1 MINPTDID
9 RIDADIRARYPYP
22 LAATFY
28 RAFYDAPDLS
38 TIHEYLLD
46 LFEVTLKYCAA
57 IVLAQYVKDGIDDP
71 VINRSLQ
78 DLQRPSLGHWQG
90 WLREILRL
98 YVKQRRALLVPEL
111 VSIYTAKNTTEIYR
125 AATALRELM
134 SQQMDYRGEGGN
146 PSSITTQQF
155 FELLG
160 SYRNKLAHGA
170 RLNSY
175 TKERV
180 ANILM
185 PAMRELFVLLA
196 PLADYRLVYISE
208 VKLAVGPVRRG
219 PRHYD
224 HVFTYL
230 VGDRPRVSRVPK
242 TLSEEETVDPKQLYL
257 LAKKEEFQPILSLHP
272 FLIFQYCDRCSN
284 EQAYVLNMSRE
295 NDLTYLSYQCAHQFS
310 VTGLLND
317 LLLVINPA
325 DGARPFAESPAA
337 DDPAFDRGPLLPP
350 DPVVPPPPATPAYP
364 YSTATPSGP
373 GLLPPPPAAAP
384 AMVICPVCRHA
395 NAPERKFCGG
405 CGTRLQAVAAP
416 PPVAPPR
423 PVAPPPAATVTC
435 PRCGQTY
442 PVGRRFCGGCGFA
455 LAGVPPRPS
464 APGPLI
470 SGPGPLGGPSVSLP
484 TPTVPLTAV
493 PPALVGVPPVSSP
506 PAAPPETPREQPRIP
521 SPAAE
526 ESPDHSPGGSRNPRR
541 APGSRGDSR
550 QPFGGS
556 RDAAPTH
563 PGSGAALRPGVAG
576 QGGAKSPARRKRAG
590 PQPQQR
596 NAPGVTPPAGSN
608 ATAPPGL
615 SRRGCCNIADR
626 NH

>member
-1 MINPTDID
+1 MIDPSDID

-28 RAFYDAPDLS
+28 RAYYDAPDLS

-57 IVLAQYVKDGIDDP
+57 IALAQYVKDGGIDP
-71 VINRSLQ
+71 ALNKSLQ

-98 YVKQRRALLVPEL
+98 YGKQHRALLVPEL
-111 VSIYTAKNTTEIYR
+111 GAIYTQKNTTEIYR
-125 AATALRELM
+125 ATLALRELM
-134 SQQMDYRGEGGN
+134 TQQMDYRGDGGN

-208 VKLAVGPVRRG
+208 VKLAVGPIRHG

-224 HVFTYL
+224 HVLTYL
-230 VGDRPRVSRVPK
+230 VGDRQRVSRVPK
-242 TLSEEETVDPKQLYL
+242 TLDEDQTVDPKQLYL
-257 LAKKEEFQPILSLHP
+257 LAKNEDFHPILSLHP
-272 FLIFQYCDRCSN
+272 FLIYQYCDRCSN

-317 LLLVINPA
+317 LLMVINPS
-325 DGARPFAESPAA
+325 DGDRPIASAEST
-337 DDPAFDRGPLLPP
+337 
-350 DPVVPPPPATPAYP
+350 DPVDSDTFAPLEPMGVPTPAYP
-364 YSTATPSGP
+364 YTM
-373 GLLPPPPAAAP
+373 AAP
-384 AMVICPVCRHA
+384 PTTGPPVVAPGGMLPCPVCRHL
-395 NAPERKFCGG
+395 NPPERKFCGG
-405 CGTRLQAVAAP
+405 CGTRLQAVAAAPP
-416 PPVAPPR
+416 PPVAPPGT
-423 PVAPPPAATVTC
+423 PAATVTC

-442 PVGRRFCGGCGFA
+442 PVGRKFCGGCGFA
-455 LAGVPPRPS
+455 LAGVPPRP
-464 APGPLI
+464 LT
-470 SGPGPLGGPSVSLP
+470 GPGPGVVAPGGPGPAL
-484 TPTVPLTAV
+484 TVPLGPAVGVVPAFPVTVPPSPSERRPPPVEPTLPPVEPTLPPPIEPTPEQPRTAPNLPPVEATSAADPVLPPPPARRFGPPGGGKDPRKAV
-493 PPALVGVPPVSSP
+493 PPPDE
-506 PAAPPETPREQPRIP
+506 AAPAGG
-521 SPAAE
+521 PA
-526 ESPDHSPGGSRNPRR
+526 
-541 APGSRGDSR
+541 GDSK
-550 QPFGGS
+550 
-556 RDAAPTH
+556 A
-563 PGSGAALRPGVAG
+563 
-576 QGGAKSPARRKRAG
+576 
-590 PQPQQR
+590 
-596 NAPGVTPPAGSN
+596 
-608 ATAPPGL
+608 
-615 SRRGCCNIADR
+615 
-626 NH
+626 